1 MPINLLKKYN
11 QLLELNSLSEHQRIS
26 SLKGIFSRDFVK
38 NTNFRFRNKK
48 LNPTPAEGEDTM
60 ERFFR
65 HLTTVITDK
74 ATRKREYDHS
84 RSERLHWVRF
94 HIEERKIDNVLVFTV
109 EEPEGKRTYIW
120 DKDEDYIIVL
130 EPLRKKEEYFLLTA
144 YYMEGKDKARNKM
157 VKKWKRRIKEEV

>member
-1 MPINLLKKYN
+1 MPTNLLKTYN
-11 QLLELNSLSEHQRIS
+11 QLLELNSLNKHQRIS
-26 SLKGIFSRDFVK
+26 SLKGVFNRDFV
-38 NTNFRFRNKK
+38 NNPNFSFRNKK

-65 HLTTVITDK
+65 HLTTIITDK

-84 RSERLHWVRF
+84 RSVRLHWVRF
-94 HIEERKIDNVLVFTV
+94 HLEERKKDNMSVFTV
-109 EEPEGKRTYIW
+109 EEPEGMRTYIW

-130 EPLRKKEEYFLLTA
+130 EPLRKKDEYYLLTA

-157 VKKWKRRIKEEV
+157 AKKWKRRIKDEH

>member
-1 MPINLLKKYN
+1 MSTNLIKEYN
-11 QLLELNSLSEHQRIS
+11 QLLELNSLNEHQRMS
-26 SLKGIFSRDFVK
+26 SLKGVFKRDFVS
-38 NTNFRFRNKK
+38 NSDFSFRKKK

-74 ATRKREYDHS
+74 ATRKREYDPS
-84 RSERLHWVRF
+84 RSVRLHWVRY
-94 HIEERKIDNVLVFTV
+94 HLEERKKDNMSVFTV

-130 EPLRKKEEYFLLTA
+130 EPLRNKDEYYLLTA

-157 VKKWKRRIKEEV
+157 AKKWRRRIKDE